1 MIFSIRGSILG
12 NIPPRLRFNIVLTTQ
27 SYILRETGN
36 IDLISSKCIRTRVAK
51 IFLKL
56 GYRTRM
62 GGDELNRET
71 ELEITDVSIDIG
83 SGIRP
88 SLIE

>member
-1 MIFSIRGSILG
+1 
-12 NIPPRLRFNIVLTTQ
+12 
-27 SYILRETGN
+27 
-36 IDLISSKCIRTRVAK
+36 
-51 IFLKL
+51 
-56 GYRTRM
+56 M